1 MTDTILGLLGFLLG
15 LAAFAAG
22 YALSLAGGKRP
33 KSPAKTDPAGE
44 KRAAAEAEERAFR
57 ALTGYS
63 ADVAYGLAEFPGEG
77 EF

>member
-15 LAAFAAG
+15 IAAFAAG
-22 YALSLAGGKRP
+22 YGTALHGGKRP
-33 KSPAKTDPAGE
+33 KARTDRESDDGHS
-44 KRAAAEAEERAFR
+44 AAEAEQRAFR

-63 ADVAYGLAEFPGEG
+63 ADVAYGVAAFPGED

>member
-22 YALSLAGGKRP
+22 YALALHGGKHP
-33 KSPAKTDPAGE
+33 KTPKKNELCDEERSAM
-44 KRAAAEAEERAFR
+44 EAEERAFR

-63 ADVAYGLAEFPGEG
+63 ADIAYGIAEFPGEG

>member
-15 LAAFAAG
+15 LAAFTAG
-22 YALSLAGGKRP
+22 YALALHSGKQP
-33 KSPAKTDPAGE
+33 KAPKKNEPDDERRSAM
-44 KRAAAEAEERAFR
+44 EAEQRAFR

-63 ADVAYGLAEFPGEG
+63 ADIAYGRAEFPGED